1 MSCLREVTELS
12 YFFRLI
18 CTIFCQDFI
27 RVMHVKSLRDNYKLE
42 YYKLLVPSDIDMRLL
57 HIVELPG
64 HNYYF
69 LFLNFLVLFDALLK
83 YLCFIITWHCTIVD
97 IYHSLYTSER
107 FGYEFQSPFIA
118 SKKKYLCYIK
128 PLIFNFSFLFI
139 NFLHFPCI
147 CFLWSY
153 PEKVVQR
160 E

>member
-83 YLCFIITWHCTIVD
+83 FLCFIITWHCTIAD

-118 SKKKYLCYIK
+118 SKKNICVTLS
-128 PLIFNFSFLFI
+128 PWFSIFPFFLSISYTSHAFV
-139 NFLHFPCI
+139 
-147 CFLWSY
+147 FLWSY